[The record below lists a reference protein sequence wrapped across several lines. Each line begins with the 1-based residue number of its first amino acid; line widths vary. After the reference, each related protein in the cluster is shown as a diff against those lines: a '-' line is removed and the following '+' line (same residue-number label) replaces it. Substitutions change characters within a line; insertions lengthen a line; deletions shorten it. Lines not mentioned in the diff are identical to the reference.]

1 MDQAVHLVTVATRDL
16 DAARRFYGAL
26 GWEPRLDVPGE
37 IVFYRSAAGQL
48 LGLFDAASFAR
59 DAGAAGAPP
68 ATTGVTLSHNVG
80 SRDAVVELVDAMVA
94 AGGTVRKEPQEGEF
108 GASSTPTSPTRTTSC
123 GRSRTTPRGPCART
137 ATSTSADAP
146 QPRDHVRAT
155 RSTRSRGSPSPHAYV
170 PLIPAA
176 ACSRR
181 PATTSRATTTTGS
194 A

>member
-1 MDQAVHLVTVATRDL
+1 MDQAVHFVTVATRDL

-108 GASSTPTSPTRTTSC
+108 GGVFHAHV
-123 GRSRTTPRGPCART
+123 
-137 ATSTSADAP
+137 ADPNDLVWEIAHNP
-146 QPRDHVRAT
+146 AWSVRAD
-155 RSTRSRGSPSPHAYV
+155 GDV
-170 PLIPAA
+170 DL
-176 ACSRR
+176 
-181 PATTSRATTTTGS
+181 G
-194 A
+194 